1 MPDWLLAIIIAFVGV
16 SGGYLTAIATRRT
29 GDRERIRALEERQDK
44 IERQNLR
51 WQNYAQVL
59 REHIFAGK
67 GPPPPDF
74 PTDIFE

>member
-29 GDRERIRALEERQDK
+29 GDRERIKALEERVDK
-44 IERQNLR
+44 LDRRNLM
-51 WQNYAQVL
+51 WQNYAQQL

-67 GPPPPDF
+67 GAPPPDF
-74 PTDIFE
+74 PNDIFE